1 MLSYK
6 SCFVS
11 VLVFISVLLSGC
23 ANQNVQ
29 QPKVDF
35 SELMTQSSLSVDS
48 LLEKGNQDDAV
59 KMLTD
64 LAAKNPGRKEPWLK
78 MAKVHFDAEN
88 YAQAIVAAEEVIQR
102 DADDRE
108 AKTIRAVSGLRVA
121 AKSLNDLKDDV
132 ELRGDAHSDA
142 LGLAKVMRETLG
154 EDVLVPP
161 VESKKKK
168 RRRVSVIRP
177 KPVAPVAPVE
187 NGSQPAPSAPAASG
201 GAGNP
206 FGALK

>member
-1 MLSYK
+1 
-6 SCFVS
+6 
-11 VLVFISVLLSGC
+11 
-23 ANQNVQ
+23 
-29 QPKVDF
+29 
-35 SELMTQSSLSVDS
+35 MTQSSISVDS

-59 KMLTD
+59 KILAD

-78 MAKVHFDAEN
+78 MAKVHFGAEN

-102 DADDRE
+102 DGEDRE

-161 VESKKKK
+161 VDNSKKK
-168 RRRVSVIRP
+168 RRVVRH
-177 KPVAPVAPVE
+177 KPVAPSA
-187 NGSQPAPSAPAASG
+187 NGAQPAPSAPAASG

>member
-1 MLSYK
+1 MSYK
-6 SCFVS
+6 SCFVA
-11 VLVFISVLLSGC
+11 VLVGVSVMVSGC
-23 ANQNVQ
+23 ANQDVQ
-29 QPKVDF
+29 PPKVEF

-59 KMLTD
+59 KILTD

-78 MAKVHFDAEN
+78 MAKVHFGAEN

-102 DADDRE
+102 DGEDRE

-132 ELRGDAHSDA
+132 ELRGGAHSDA

-154 EDVLVPP
+154 EEVLVPP
-161 VESKKKK
+161 VDKSKKKRNFV
-168 RRRVSVIRP
+168 RR
-177 KPVAPVAPVE
+177 KPVAPAV
-187 NGSQPAPSAPAASG
+187 NGAQPAPSAPAASG

>member
-1 MLSYK
+1 
-6 SCFVS
+6 
-11 VLVFISVLLSGC
+11 
-23 ANQNVQ
+23 
-29 QPKVDF
+29 
-35 SELMTQSSLSVDS
+35 MTQSSLSVDS

-59 KMLTD
+59 KILTD

-161 VESKKKK
+161 VEKKKK
-168 RRRVSVIRP
+168 KWRRASVIRP
-177 KPVAPVAPVE
+177 KPVAPVA

>member
-6 SCFVS
+6 SFCFA
-11 VLVFISVLLSGC
+11 VLVCVSLVISGC

-29 QPKVDF
+29 PPKVDF

-59 KMLTD
+59 KILVD

-102 DADDRE
+102 DGEDRE

-154 EDVLVPP
+154 EEVLVPP
-161 VESKKKK
+161 VDKSKKK
-168 RRRVSVIRP
+168 RRRVSVVQP
-177 KPVAPVAPVE
+177 KPVAPAASGAE
-187 NGSQPAPSAPAASG
+187 TASSAPIASG

>member
-1 MLSYK
+1 M
-6 SCFVS
+6 V
-11 VLVFISVLLSGC
+11 SGC
-23 ANQNVQ
+23 ANQDVQ
-29 QPKVDF
+29 PPKVEF

-59 KMLTD
+59 KILTD

-78 MAKVHFDAEN
+78 MAKVHFGAEN

-102 DADDRE
+102 DGEDRE

-132 ELRGDAHSDA
+132 ALRGDAHSDA

-154 EDVLVPP
+154 EEVLVPP
-161 VESKKKK
+161 VDNSKKKRK
-168 RRRVSVIRP
+168 VVRR
-177 KPVAPVAPVE
+177 KPVAPAA
-187 NGSQPAPSAPAASG
+187 NGAQPAPSAPAASG